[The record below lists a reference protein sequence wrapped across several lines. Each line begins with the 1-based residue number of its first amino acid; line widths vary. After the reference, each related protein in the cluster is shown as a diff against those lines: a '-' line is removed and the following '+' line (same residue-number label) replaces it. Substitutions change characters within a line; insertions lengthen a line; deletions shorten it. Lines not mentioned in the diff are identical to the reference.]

1 MAIDMHAH
9 FLPPALADMLR
20 ARQYLPRIERLPD
33 GRELFHRPFG
43 TTPFNPSYVDI
54 EQRVAVLDS
63 LNIETQ
69 LLSLPGL
76 IGIDSLPVAESRP
89 MVMTFNDSLAG
100 VVQGFPGRFAG
111 LAGLPMADIGEA
123 VAELRRCVTDLGFVG
138 AILPINCFASVDEA
152 RRLVPLF
159 EIGNQFGLHFFI
171 HPGRRPDEVEA
182 GLRTAEVNPTW
193 SGTQPLRALTVQT
206 NVAHATVTLLYS
218 DFLDAYPHV
227 TLHVAN
233 LGGTYPMIEE
243 RIVNLSR
250 IRRPGL
256 PSITESARQIY
267 ADCGSLGPRALRM
280 AVQVFGARNI
290 LLGSDT
296 PTFRIEWALATVR
309 DAKISVGDKA
319 LILRENAAGLLRR
332 YRTATA

>member
-9 FLPPALADMLR
+9 FLPPELADMLR
-20 ARQYLPRIERLPD
+20 ARQYLPRIEKLSN
-33 GRELFHRPFG
+33 GTELFHRPFG
-43 TTPFNPSYVDI
+43 TTPFDPSYVDI
-54 EQRVAVLDS
+54 EQRVQLLES
-63 LNIETQ
+63 LHIETQ

-76 IGIDSLPVAESRP
+76 IGIDSLPVAESLP
-89 MVMTFNDSLAG
+89 MTRTFNDALAG
-100 VVQGFPGRFAG
+100 VLRRFPGRFAG
-111 LAGLPMADIGEA
+111 LAGLPMADIGAAKSELQRC
-123 VAELRRCVTDLGFVG
+123 VAEHGFVG
-138 AILPINCFASVDEA
+138 AILPVNCFATADQA
-152 RRLVPLF
+152 RKLAPIF
-159 EIGNQFGLHFFI
+159 EVGNAAGLHFFI
-171 HPGRRPDEVEA
+171 HPGRRPDEVRPR
-182 GLRTAEVNPTW
+182 LSRAEVQPAW
-193 SGTQPLRALTVQT
+193 AGTQPLRALTVQT

-218 DFLDAYPHV
+218 DFLDAYPNV
-227 TLHVAN
+227 SLHVAN

-250 IRRPGL
+250 VRRPGL

-280 AVQVFGARNI
+280 AVEVFGAQRI

-332 YRTATA
+332 RER